1 MPRAN
6 KAIKRQRV
14 NAGEEYKKGKRKE
27 AYDMWAAAAKSR
39 AELAARKRNR
49 KKAAEDKSA

>member
-14 NAGEEYKKGKRKE
+14 NAAAEYKKGKRKA
-27 AYDMWAAAAKSR
+27 AYDLWAAAEKARQEIKAKKK
-39 AELAARKRNR
+39 A
-49 KKAAEDKSA
+49 KKAAASAG